1 MLSTSPGEEQ
11 RLTGDIFAP
20 LQKVPSAEAENE
32 EWCNKYGED
41 AARVIRQTVD
51 ANVADYEYLKSFAI
65 KV

>member
-1 MLSTSPGEEQ
+1 MIL
-11 RLTGDIFAP
+11 FAS
-20 LQKVPSAEAENE
+20 LQKVPTVEAENE
-32 EWCNKYGED
+32 EWRKKFGDD